1 MGQINRLVR
10 IFAENPDKDFIYDV
24 SRAIFLY
31 SESFALRIGVHEA
44 LFRNVI
50 QMLGSKEQQ
59 AQWVDNINEFKIIGC
74 FAMVCACCRLQY
86 LSFCLYLTTNL
97 DRIGT

>member
-1 MGQINRLVR
+1 MGQINRLAR
-10 IFAENPDKDFIYDV
+10 IFSEKNDKEFLYEISKAVFI
-24 SRAIFLY
+24 Y

-59 AQWVDNINEFKIIGC
+59 ALWVDDINTFKVIGC
-74 FAMVCACCRLQY
+74 FAMVRV
-86 LSFCLYLTTNL
+86 
-97 DRIGT
+97 

>member
-10 IFAENPDKDFIYDV
+10 IFSEKRDDKELIYDV
-24 SRAIFLY
+24 SRAVFAY

-59 AQWVDNINEFKIIGC
+59 AQWIDDVNEFKIIGC
-74 FAMVCACCRLQY
+74 FAMVR
-86 LSFCLYLTTNL
+86 FFF
-97 DRIGT
+97 

>member
-59 AQWVDNINEFKIIGC
+59 AEWVDSINEFKVIGC
-74 FAMVCACCRLQY
+74 FAMV
-86 LSFCLYLTTNL
+86 
-97 DRIGT
+97 RICFRFEGKSNYAHIEVRI